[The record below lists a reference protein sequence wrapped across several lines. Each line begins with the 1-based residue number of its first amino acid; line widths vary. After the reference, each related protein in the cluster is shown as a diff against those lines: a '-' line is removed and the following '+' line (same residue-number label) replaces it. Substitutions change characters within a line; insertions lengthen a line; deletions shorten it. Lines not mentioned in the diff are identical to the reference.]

1 MNTKTETNTNSE
13 LLYILLFLT
22 IFIILPSIF
31 FVLVDIPKR
40 KVLKDILSI
49 ITILSFFIVLG
60 QFYLTRLIKNFT
72 DGFKAIKIIKVHK
85 LIGYIVLPILLLH
98 PFLIVIPR
106 FFEAGPNPLDS
117 FIKMLTTLDSLSI
130 ILGIIAWVLMIVLGL
145 TSLFR
150 DKLKMSY
157 KSWRTFH
164 GILSLAFIIF
174 ASWHAIETGRHMSLV
189 MSILLI
195 SIVFFASL
203 LLLKSYFFTTNKSTI
218 VNLNEKEESNE

>member
-1 MNTKTETNTNSE
+1 MNTKKETDINSKFV
-13 LLYILLFLT
+13 YIILFLT

-40 KVLKDILSI
+40 KALKDILSI

-60 QFYLTRLIKNFT
+60 QFYLTRITKSLI
-72 DGFKAIKIIKVHK
+72 DGFNAIKIIKIHK
-85 LIGYIVLPILLLH
+85 LIGYFILPILLLH
-98 PFLIVIPR
+98 PFLIVVPR
-106 FFEAGPNPLDS
+106 FFEAGPNPFDS

-145 TSLFR
+145 TSVFR
-150 DKLKMSY
+150 NKLNMSY
-157 KSWRTFH
+157 KSWRIFH

-174 ASWHAIETGRHMSLV
+174 ASWHAIETGRHMNLA

-195 SIVFFASL
+195 SIVLFASVFL
-203 LLLKSYFFTTNKSTI
+203 IKSYLFTNNKSTI
-218 VNLNEKEESNE
+218 INPNER